1 MRKKLMGT
9 AVNHRSIET
18 AETKSGRDMKVFM
31 NNAATALCWAIFCIG
46 SCLGEIS
53 RAQPED
59 ETNLVSNGDFEEG
72 NTGWSEL

>member
-1 MRKKLMGT
+1 
-9 AVNHRSIET
+9 
-18 AETKSGRDMKVFM
+18 MKVFM